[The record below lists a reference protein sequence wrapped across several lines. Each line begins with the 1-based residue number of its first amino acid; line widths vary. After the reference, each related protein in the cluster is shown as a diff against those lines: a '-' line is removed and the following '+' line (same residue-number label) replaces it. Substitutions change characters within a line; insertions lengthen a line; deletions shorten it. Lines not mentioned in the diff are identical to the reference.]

1 MTELSDFES
10 TLIKLQWV
18 KNRLM
23 PIFELFPQ
31 IKDDA
36 FGDPFRRVLR
46 ETIVV
51 QLHNFIR
58 IRENLIKETKI
69 QELDNCLEPL
79 WDPIINLEI
88 PIKKL
93 RNQYIAHIQEEE
105 KPFKIMPGDI
115 IFSHDVPSTYGD
127 WLFLAGCAAS
137 YCELVYVNMKS
148 EWDKAEQKY
157 RALTPFPESHGLITL
172 KNYRQKTKLAYKN
185 TLKNL
190 QKKGFVDSDKFFV

>member
-31 IKDDA
+31 IKDDT

-93 RNQYIAHIQEEE
+93 RNQYIAHIQEE
-105 KPFKIMPGDI
+105 K
-115 IFSHDVPSTYGD
+115 
-127 WLFLAGCAAS
+127 
-137 YCELVYVNMKS
+137 N
-148 EWDKAEQKY
+148 
-157 RALTPFPESHGLITL
+157 RL
-172 KNYRQKTKLAYKN
+172 K
-185 TLKNL
+185 
-190 QKKGFVDSDKFFV
+190 